1 MMLKKLTVATTLA
14 LLAAIGA
21 QAQRSVTA
29 SGAAAILNKDTAQAR
44 DRALENALRTAV
56 EQVVGTMV
64 DSETLVKNNQLLSDK
79 IYTQTAGYVSD
90 YKIVSEK
97 PDLDSN
103 LFSLTVQATVKEG
116 DLQSD
121 LNGFGILMRR
131 MKMPRVAV
139 ALREEVYETGST
151 TLIKLLKDKGFLM
164 VDTGGREP
172 WRQSTFWTIK
182 ENEQVDL
189 LGKYGAEV
197 VILGTSAGGRGASVA
212 GSSMSTYTGTVS
224 VKAIR
229 SDTHEVLGSAN
240 STGKAVEVSDAG
252 FDQAI
257 RQASTLAGNDLAQQI
272 TKQWA
277 RETSSSRV
285 VALELR
291 GLPTAEVDAV
301 AKKLREQGRGVQ
313 DVMTREA
320 SKEYSRLDV
329 SMQGDASALAQEI
342 RKLFPKLKV
351 LSQTANGLT
360 VGR

>member
-1 MMLKKLTVATTLA
+1 MTLKKLMIAAVAS
-14 LLAAIGA
+14 LLFAVGA
-21 QAQRSVTA
+21 QAQRTVTA

-90 YKIVSEK
+90 YKVVSEK

-103 LFSLTVQATVKEG
+103 LYSVTVQATVKEG
-116 DLQSD
+116 NLESD
-121 LNGFGILMRR
+121 LGAFGILMRR
-131 MKMPRVAV
+131 MKMPRVCV
-139 ALREEVYETGST
+139 ALREEVTETGGA
-151 TLIKLLKDKGFLM
+151 TLVRLLKDKGFLM

-189 LGKYGAEV
+189 LIKYGAEV
-197 VILGTSAGGRGASVA
+197 VILGTAVGGTGANVA
-212 GSSMSTYTGTVS
+212 GSSMRTYTGSVS

-229 SDTHEVLGSAN
+229 SDTHEVLGSA
-240 STGKAVEVSDAG
+240 SATGKAVEVSDAG
-252 FDQAI
+252 FDQAL
-257 RQASTLAGNDLAQQI
+257 RQAATLAGNDIAAQI

-285 VALELR
+285 LALELR
-291 GLPTAEVDAV
+291 GLPTAEVDAF
-301 AKKLREQGRGVQ
+301 AKKLREQGRGIQ
-313 DVMTREA
+313 DVMVRESSA
-320 SKEYSRLDV
+320 DYSRLDV
-329 SMQGDASALAQEI
+329 SMQGDGAALAQEV

-351 LSQTANGLT
+351 HSQTANGLT